1 LVLDASTDEA
11 LNAVYVAHAMLRQ
24 GYPVRV
30 AFVLGDASL
39 SDEASGDVFS
49 EAVQDV
55 DEQQVIEQFDPSSMG
70 TQVAA
75 ACSLAK
81 LARGPK
87 TAWAFLVE
95 LASSRDYGA

>member
-1 LVLDASTDEA
+1 
-11 LNAVYVAHAMLRQ
+11 MLRQ

-49 EAVQDV
+49 DEVQEV
-55 DEQQVIEQFDPSSMG
+55 DEARVIEDFSTHLESMG

-95 LASSRDYGA
+95 LASNREYGA

>member
-1 LVLDASTDEA
+1 VLDASTDEA

-24 GYPVRV
+24 GYPVRI

-39 SDEASGDVFS
+39 ADEASGDVFS
-49 EAVQDV
+49 DEVQDV
-55 DEQQVIEQFDPSSMG
+55 DEQQVIKQFDPSSMG

-87 TAWAFLVE
+87 TAWSFLVE
-95 LASSRDYGA
+95 LASNREYGA

>member
-1 LVLDASTDEA
+1 MCIRD
-11 LNAVYVAHAMLRQ
+11 R
-24 GYPVRV
+24 GYPVRI

-39 SDEASGDVFS
+39 SDEASGDVFGDS
-49 EAVQDV
+49 EEVI
-55 DEQQVIEQFDPSSMG
+55 DEQQVVEQFHTHLASVG

-95 LASSRDYGA
+95 LASNREYGA